1 MVKRYNSKKIEHLI
15 YNIYKGYGFTEEE
28 SQEVAHMLIYTD
40 LIGIESHGVQRMIM
54 YDDFIRNGKIRVHNR
69 PEVVKE
75 TDVSAVVDAHFG
87 LGQLNGIY
95 SMCLAIEKAKQHGI
109 GIVTTRNSGHYGI
122 AGYYANMAAEEGLIG
137 LSSCN
142 SRSAMLP
149 THATK
154 DLDALRD
161 LDSNVGL
168 APLGGVTEDTGSHK
182 GFGLG
187 VIVEVFTAILS
198 MGNTSNEITPDD
210 LSVGPC
216 QSFVAIDPSIFGD
229 KDAII
234 AKFSAYLQAIRD
246 LPSVPGKPVIVAGD
260 KEAAAY
266 QDRSANG
273 IEIDD
278 KTLAEV
284 TGIAK
289 RLGIDYAQ
297 YVD

>member
-1 MVKRYNSKKIEHLI
+1 MVKRYNSKKIEQLI

-95 SMCLAIEKAKQHGI
+95 SMRLAIEKAKQHGI

-154 DLDALRD
+154 ALVGTNPIAFAMPANPNTFIFDAATTTVPQGKIEVYRKLGKDMPALWVAKDGETPVNSHNDTKDLDALRD

-198 MGNTSNEITPDD
+198 MI
-210 LSVGPC
+210 
-216 QSFVAIDPSIFGD
+216 
-229 KDAII
+229 
-234 AKFSAYLQAIRD
+234 
-246 LPSVPGKPVIVAGD
+246 
-260 KEAAAY
+260 
-266 QDRSANG
+266 
-273 IEIDD
+273 
-278 KTLAEV
+278 
-284 TGIAK
+284 
-289 RLGIDYAQ
+289 
-297 YVD
+297 